1 MARVQFTI
9 SDEDRDR
16 LVEQA
21 RQEGKTLS
29 AWLRRAVREL
39 LERREFAR
47 PGETQPDVPVSPK
60 GNLVDITPF
69 FKDLPP
75 RPEIGDKEGWRQYF
89 EKLEGKPRPKPFETE
104 EEIRAFFEEMDKRRG
119 PSSDLEPDWEDVK
132 QAMSDDLLQRLP
144 KT

>member
-21 RQEGKTLS
+21 RTDGISLS
-29 AWLRRAVREL
+29 EWLRRAAREL
-39 LERREFAR
+39 LEQRELAR
-47 PGETQPDVPVSPK
+47 PGETRPDVPVSP
-60 GNLVDITPF
+60 GGYLVDITPF

-75 RPEIGDKEGWRQYF
+75 RPAIGDKEGWRQYF
-89 EKLEGKPRPKPFETE
+89 EKLGGKPRPKPFETE
-104 EEIRAFFEEMDKRRG
+104 EEIRAFFEEIDERRG
-119 PSSDLEPDWEDVK
+119 PSGDLEPDWEDVK
-132 QAMSDDLLQRLP
+132 LAMSDDLLRRLP